1 MDEKLNGILLSRMSE
16 CLPNSVNYPSVPLE
30 YEDKRSRSI
39 IIFLWQ
45 LKVFCL
51 FSYLQNGEKVHEV
64 AWKAE
69 VTMEYDRHRGR
80 VAAKYVKDNLLACV
94 DLQGNEDESRI
105 GERSRKRIRDN
116 KVPLNIREQ
125 VSAIRS
131 ELMLRTCSWGRS
143 NI

>member
-1 MDEKLNGILLSRMSE
+1 MLSRMSE
-16 CLPNSVNYPSVPLE
+16 CLHNSVNYPSIPLE

-51 FSYLQNGEKVHEV
+51 FSYLQNGEKAHEV

-69 VTMEYDRHRGR
+69 VRMDYDRHHGR
-80 VAAKYVKDNLLACV
+80 VAAKYIKDNLVACV
-94 DLQGNEDESRI
+94 DLQGNEAESRI
-105 GERSRKRIRDN
+105 RERSRKCIRDN
-116 KVPLNIREQ
+116 KVPLDIREK
-125 VSAIRS
+125 VSAIRN